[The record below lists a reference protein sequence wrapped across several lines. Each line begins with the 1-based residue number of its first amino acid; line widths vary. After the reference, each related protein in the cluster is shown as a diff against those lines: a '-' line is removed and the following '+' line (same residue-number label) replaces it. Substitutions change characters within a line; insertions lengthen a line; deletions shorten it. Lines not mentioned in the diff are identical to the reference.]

1 MAEKHGPDYERGM
14 ELHAKYTLMGEG
26 ARGHLTKQ
34 LTEKFGL
41 A

>member
-1 MAEKHGPDYERGM
+1 M
-14 ELHAKYTLMGEG
+14 ELHGRYTLFAEG

-34 LTEKFGL
+34 LKAYYALDAECEPQVYGL